1 MKNKADNYLNIELI
15 LSINKKNM
23 NNQQEK
29 QNNYISNLQQQLQ
42 NYSQYVTRL
51 KNSFKRDY
59 NEIKIE
65 ITQKDFELNNL
76 KQQVKYQK
84 ELLVKQEK
92 EIADLTQ
99 TLKLLCGEDLVVQHK

>member
-1 MKNKADNYLNIELI
+1 
-15 LSINKKNM
+15 M